1 MARPPKHTGRISL
14 GLLTTSQVLWFLVA
28 SRFPEAR
35 WVSTSLHVVTFA
47 AAAYYSFL
55 AAKQTQDNARIGQ
68 VLSLLGFGAVCFSI
82 ASAVWLYY
90 VYGMQTEVPFPSL
103 ADVFFIGTAVS
114 FFVALLRWA
123 RGIRMALTPL
133 AEFAAGVA
141 AFVFLGAY
149 AYSSISYLPSLESS
163 TAKAIALVVPFF
175 DTGMAVLAVLILFSV
190 SGTLRK
196 RQLPLLTSAIF
207 LLLADLVFYTR
218 VANGTFTNTGD
229 PADLLYGL
237 TGCSLLLAGLINY
250 HAIRK
255 ADQD

>member
-1 MARPPKHTGRISL
+1 MLQLPKHSGWISFI
-14 GLLTTSQVLWFLVA
+14 LLTASQVTWFFA
-28 SRFPEAR
+28 AKGIEDTS
-35 WVSTSLHVVTFA
+35 WVGSSLHIVTFA

-55 AAKQTQDNARIGQ
+55 AARQTQDNARIGQ
-68 VLSLLGFGAVCFSI
+68 VLGLLGFGAACFCI
-82 ASAVWLYY
+82 ASAIWHYSEY
-90 VYGMQTEVPFPSL
+90 VLGLELPFPSI

-114 FFVALLRWA
+114 FFIALLRWT
-123 RGIRMALTPL
+123 RSIRMALTPV
-133 AEFAAGVA
+133 AELAAGVA

-149 AYSSISYLPSLESS
+149 AYSSTTYLPSLDSP

-190 SGTLRK
+190 SGSLRQ
-196 RQLPLLTSAIF
+196 RQFPLLASAIF

-218 VANGTFTNTGD
+218 VANGSFTNTGD

-250 HAIRK
+250 QAVRSSK
-255 ADQD
+255 R